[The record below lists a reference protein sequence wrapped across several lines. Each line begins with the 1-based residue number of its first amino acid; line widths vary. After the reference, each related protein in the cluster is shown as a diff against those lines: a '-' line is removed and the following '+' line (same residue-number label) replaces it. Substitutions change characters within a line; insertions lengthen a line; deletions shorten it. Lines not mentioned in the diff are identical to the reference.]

1 MFEFIKNLFKKD
13 VKNEA
18 KLAVSPKN
26 EELDRKTT
34 EDLPTLEE
42 LGEEIRVLQQRTQE
56 LRRKRDEV
64 LRELGFVYRFRD
76 TRTGEIHKV
85 TPGDDETYRK
95 LLHDKDM
102 EIYFG

>member
-1 MFEFIKNLFKKD
+1 MFKFIKNLFKKD

-42 LGEEIRVLQQRTQE
+42 LREQIRISQQRYQE
-56 LRRKRDEV
+56 ARNECNKR
-64 LRELGFVYRFRD
+64 LREIGFVYRFRD

-95 LLHDKDM
+95 LFYDKDM

>member
-42 LGEEIRVLQQRTQE
+42 LREQIWVSQLRTQE
-56 LRRKRDEV
+56 LRRKRDEA

-76 TRTGEIHKV
+76 TRTGEIRKV

-95 LLHDKDM
+95 LLYDKDM